1 MTSGAFDAGGWIER
15 LVVAPRALAKAQ
27 ERYLHVYWQHHP
39 REPLIVDGRDETP
52 FPMDDLGTVYFEARY
67 SRRFDR
73 EAEYAPL
80 LALLDSTRHALLEH
94 PTLERVAVAGRPV
107 GRSGRTISGCGW

>member
-1 MTSGAFDAGGWIER
+1 MAGVCRGVEEQGRAGMTSGAFDAGGWIER
-15 LVVAPRALAKAQ
+15 LVVALRALAKAQ

-52 FPMDDLGTVYFEARY
+52 FSDGRPAGPSIGEARY

-80 LALLDSTRHALLEH
+80 LALLDSTRHALLAH
-94 PTLERVAVAGRPV
+94 PTLESVWR
-107 GRSGRTISGCGW
+107 